1 MSTTKNASMSTTT
14 IPAPCPFVTPE
25 QQLCNAA
32 EIAGAVRLNDIKPIP
47 TKWLWPGVIP
57 LGRVTLLTGDPGAGK
72 SLLTLDVAARVSSG
86 LPWPDSNAEC
96 RMPNAESKP
105 SAIPHSAL
113 HIPHSSDSPLRAPCS
128 VLLLTSE
135 DDLAD
140 TVRPRL
146 EAAGADCDRILAIS
160 SVPGEHSGDVP
171 RPFALNRDLKRLA
184 NLLDAMPDCRLVII
198 DPISSF
204 LGTTNEHANADVRAI
219 LAALTAIARDRNI
232 AVLTVGHLRKKE
244 GAAIHRT
251 IGSLAFVA
259 GARAVWLVTKDPND
273 ENKRLLLPVKNNLAS
288 HATGRAFTIEQDN
301 HPAPTLE
308 WLPDPVEVT
317 ADTLPNIGRPAGR
330 PDDERQ
336 HAITWLQERLAKGS
350 RAVRDLKEESDAHG
364 ISYRTLCR
372 AFRAIGG
379 EAAREAIAPFNRWV
393 WKLPGTTCQ
402 NTQVEFW
409 QADNIDDYLA
419 ELAKP
424 FLRKRTPTA
433 DPTDQNVQP
442 TSVPNPAM
450 PDPPPKE

>member
-1 MSTTKNASMSTTT
+1 
-14 IPAPCPFVTPE
+14 
-25 QQLCNAA
+25 
-32 EIAGAVRLNDIKPIP
+32 
-47 TKWLWPGVIP
+47 
-57 LGRVTLLTGDPGAGK
+57 
-72 SLLTLDVAARVSSG
+72 
-86 LPWPDSNAEC
+86 
-96 RMPNAESKP
+96 
-105 SAIPHSAL
+105 
-113 HIPHSSDSPLRAPCS
+113 

-219 LAALTAIARDRNI
+219 LAALTTIARDRNI
-232 AVLTVGHLRKKE
+232 AVLAVGHLRKKE
-244 GAAIHRT
+244 GAALHRT

-259 GARAVWLVTKDPND
+259 GARAVWLVTKDPTD
-273 ENKRLLLPVKNNLAS
+273 ETKRLLLPVKNNLAS
-288 HATGRAFTIEQDN
+288 HATGRAFTIEAREN
-301 HPAPTLE
+301 HTAPIIE
-308 WLPDPVEVT
+308 WSPDPVNVT
-317 ADTLPNIGRPAGR
+317 ADTLPNISRPVGR

-350 RAVRDLKEESDAHG
+350 RAVRDLKQESDAHG
-364 ISYRTLCR
+364 ISYYTLRR
-372 AFRAIGG
+372 AFRALNG
-379 EAAREAIAPFNRWV
+379 EAVRQGTFPFAPWY
-393 WKLPGTTCQ
+393 WKLPGIDDQ

-409 QADNIDDYLA
+409 SSNQIDDFVS

-424 FLRKRTPTA
+424 FLRKRTPAPPDQNAQPTGVP
-433 DPTDQNVQP
+433 DPT
-442 TSVPNPAM
+442 M
-450 PDPPPKE
+450 PDPSPKG